1 MEYILTLIFV
11 MLLLL
16 IFYLANKIQLDRQ
29 KYKARLDVL
38 QDFIQDLNKHQENRE
53 QQLYFSQEL
62 KERLKQITTDLNQ
75 NIFDLNYYLFEENY
89 QKKK

>member
-1 MEYILTLIFV
+1 

-16 IFYLANKIQLDRQ
+16 IFYLANKIQSDRQ

-38 QDFIQDLNKHQENRE
+38 QDFIQDLSKHQENQA